1 MGPLGVAGVP
11 SRPMEQP
18 VNGASPRTRAR
29 RTVLVGFGATGAVL
43 VLLAVALWAAP
54 GGPGDHG
61 AASPPGASHA
71 GMGPAS
77 PGVLAARASPVAV
90 LPPSSFASPA
100 ASIPSAAP
108 PSPSARPT
116 SAPFPSVPVPTGS
129 FAQYNLPAPW
139 VGGTSPWANIWVY
152 APAGY
157 GTSSPTR
164 YPVLYEV
171 PWGGDGW
178 ESGIHVRELLD
189 TLIADG
195 TLPPSLMVFI
205 NQARGPYR
213 PSECADSADGREH
226 FDSYVAQT
234 VVPWIDAHFRTLR
247 TPLARTLVGF
257 SQGGYCAPTLLF
269 HHPDLFASAVSF
281 SGYFVA
287 GVWSPDTRLA
297 YLPFGGNATLIADDS
312 PDVLAGRLPSSVRA
326 HLFLVLVGTPGEA
339 FYGPQLQSFSG
350 TLAAHGYRFVVL
362 DSPVGH
368 SWRQVRLTFAAAL
381 AAVTR
386 HQAQAGLV
394 MPRG

>member
-1 MGPLGVAGVP
+1 MD
-11 SRPMEQP
+11 EP
-18 VNGASPRTRAR
+18 VNGASPRIRTRR
-29 RTVLVGFGATGAVL
+29 SLLFGFAATGAVL
-43 VLLAVALWAAP
+43 VLVLVALWAGL
-54 GGPGDHG
+54 GGPGG
-61 AASPPGASHA
+61 RGGPSPWAGGHPGT
-71 GMGPAS
+71 GPAGT
-77 PGVLAARASPVAV
+77 GVVPPRASPVAV
-90 LPPSSFASPA
+90 LPPSSFALPA
-100 ASIPSAAP
+100 APIPSAALSP
-108 PSPSARPT
+108 PTSTPTPSPVSPAP
-116 SAPFPSVPVPTGS
+116 SAPAAVPAGS

-152 APAGY
+152 TPAGY
-157 GTSSPTR
+157 LTSSPTR

-178 ESGIHVRELLD
+178 ESGIQVRQLLD

-226 FDSYVAQT
+226 FDSYVAQA
-234 VVPWIDAHFRTLR
+234 VVPWVDAHFRTLR
-247 TPLARTLVGF
+247 SPLARTLIGF

-269 HHPDLFASAVSF
+269 HHPDLFANAVSF

-287 GVWSPDTRLA
+287 GVRSPDTRLA

-312 PDVLAGRLPSSVRA
+312 PDVLAGRLPPSVRA
-326 HLFLVLVGTPGEA
+326 RLFLVLVGTPGEA

-350 TLAAHGYRFVVL
+350 MLATHGYRFVVL

-381 AAVTR
+381 AAVTQ

>member
-1 MGPLGVAGVP
+1 
-11 SRPMEQP
+11 MEQP
-18 VNGASPRTRAR
+18 VNGDSPPARAR
-29 RTVLVGFGATGAVL
+29 RSLMAGFAATGAVL
-43 VLLAVALWAAP
+43 VLLAAALWAAP
-54 GGPGDHG
+54 GSPGDHG
-61 AASPPGASHA
+61 GANPSGA
-71 GMGPAS
+71 GRAGTGPAS
-77 PGVLAARASPVAV
+77 VGFLPPRASPVAL
-90 LPPSSFASPA
+90 LPPSSAASPA

-108 PSPSARPT
+108 PSQTSSPT
-116 SAPFPSVPVPTGS
+116 STPTPVPLSSAPILPAGS

-139 VGGTSPWANIWVY
+139 VGGTSPWANVWVY
-152 APAGY
+152 TPAGY
-157 GTSSPTR
+157 RTSSPTR

-178 ESGIHVRELLD
+178 ESGIHIRELLD
-189 TLIADG
+189 ALIADG

-234 VVPWIDAHFRTLR
+234 VVPWVDAHFRTLR

-269 HHPDLFASAVSF
+269 HHPDLFANAVSF

-326 HLFLVLVGTPGEA
+326 RLFLVLVGTPGEA
-339 FYGPQLQSFSG
+339 FHGPQLRSFSG
-350 TLAAHGYRFVVL
+350 ALTVGGYRFVVL

-381 AAVTR
+381 AAVTQ